1 MKLKGIVLTLSG
13 IVLVALILFMTKL
26 AIDSNNHY
34 LKQYSQACLG
44 NETDKVAQ
52 KIGIYMEGRH
62 NNICLLSE
70 MISEELPQLS
80 AEEYDSSLM
89 ESGRLI
95 EILKDVAESLSL
107 SDIMIC
113 NIQGSGF
120 GLDGEEY
127 KLDSCMLYQKALL
140 GEAAVAYTDFYNIG
154 GSLAIVDSVPV
165 KRDNEVIAV
174 IRTATDPE
182 ILRGLISMTTFR
194 GNEDVFIIERDGDIV
209 LSTSDMVIEAN
220 NILSLLDEEAE
231 DYQSVLQV
239 INQGKSILS
248 ELNIN
253 DEKHYIYYRGID
265 GAGKLG
271 VISIIQQKLLAEAY
285 SSANT
290 SEVDR
295 LLATTAILSS
305 AGIIILIA
313 VSVYEIAKR
322 RKAEFIAYND
332 PITGGMN
339 FNSFRK
345 FALRNIQKKTND
357 KFAVVQ
363 MDIDKFDYLREFF
376 GQDEIKRLQKC
387 IAEVLEANMQDDELF
402 CRQSSKY
409 FNILLKYHNKEELAN
424 RIAYLNTLIKNYEE
438 ERRDS
443 IKYEFIL
450 RFGIY
455 LVTEDDNDVE
465 HMVDKA
471 NQALLHIKD
480 DRSNL
485 LNFFSNSM
493 YDRLHDE
500 NVIKEGMYRAIEEKE
515 LVLYLL
521 PKYDLKTGLQVGAEA
536 LVRWLHPEKGLM
548 YPGRFISVF
557 EKTGFIGKMD
567 MYMLDQMCSLLRDWT
582 KKGYRPMPL
591 SLNIS
596 RLNLYD
602 PNFIK
607 NVLEITEKYGVPTE
621 LLIFEISE
629 ESIQDNMELA
639 AGFIREF
646 RKHGFIVSIDN
657 FGTGNVSLDTLYH
670 IHVDELK
677 LDKSYIQEAE
687 KSDRGLMIIQ
697 GIIETAK
704 RLNIKVV
711 SQGVMSQKQAKQL
724 GMMGCDMLQGFV
736 FSEPLPVNEYEDY
749 AYGPRALENKI
760 RV

>member
-1 MKLKGIVLTLSG
+1 MKIKGIVLTLSG
-13 IVLVALILFMTKL
+13 IVIVALILFMTKL
-26 AIDSNNHY
+26 AIDSNNQNV
-34 LKQYSQACLG
+34 KQYSEAYLG
-44 NETDKVAQ
+44 NETDKIAQ
-52 KIGIYMEGRH
+52 SIGIYLESRH

-70 MISEELPQLS
+70 MLSDMLPDLP
-80 AEEYDSSLM
+80 AEEYDSSIMNNDSLT
-89 ESGRLI
+89 
-95 EILKDVAESLSL
+95 EILKNAKESLSL
-107 SDIMIC
+107 MDIMIC
-113 NIQGSGF
+113 NIKGSGF
-120 GLDGEEY
+120 DLKGNEY
-127 KLDSCMLYQKALL
+127 KLDSCPLYQKSLL
-140 GEAAVAYTDFYNIG
+140 GESAVAFTDFYYSG
-154 GSLAIVDSVPV
+154 DSLAIVDIAPI
-165 KRDNEVIAV
+165 KRDNELIALV
-174 IRTATDPE
+174 RTATDPE
-182 ILRGLISMTTFR
+182 KLRGLMTTTAFR
-194 GNEDVFIIERDGDIV
+194 GNEDIFIIERDGDIV
-209 LSTSDMVIEAN
+209 LSTSDIAIESN
-220 NILSLLDEEAE
+220 NILSLLDEKAD
-231 DYQSVLQV
+231 DYQLLIQV

-248 ELNIN
+248 VMNIN
-253 DEKHYIYYRGID
+253 GQKHSIYYRGVD

-271 VISIIQQKLLAEAY
+271 VMTIVLQKQMIEAY
-285 SSANT
+285 RIANSSELN
-290 SEVDR
+290 R
-295 LLATTAILSS
+295 LLVVTVILAS
-305 AGIIILIA
+305 AAIIILIA
-313 VSVYEIAKR
+313 ISIYEIIKR
-322 RKAEFIAYND
+322 RKAEYIAFND

-345 FALRNIQKKTND
+345 FAIRNIQKASD
-357 KFAVVQ
+357 KFAIVQ
-363 MDIDKFDYLREFF
+363 MDIDKFDYIREFF
-376 GQDEIKRLQKC
+376 GQNEIKRLQKC
-387 IAEVLEANMQDDELF
+387 IADVLASNMQDDELF
-402 CRQSSKY
+402 CRYSSKY

-424 RIAYLNTLIKNYEE
+424 RIAYLNNLIKNYEE

-443 IKYEFIL
+443 NKYEFIL

-455 LVTEDDNDVE
+455 LVTEDDNDIE

-485 LNFFSNSM
+485 MNFFSNSM

-500 NVIKEGMYRAIEEKE
+500 NEIMEGMYRAIEEKE

-521 PKYDLKTGLQVGAEA
+521 PKYNLKTGLQVGAEA
-536 LVRWLHPEKGLM
+536 LVRWMHPDKGLL

-557 EKTGFIGKMD
+557 ERTGFIGKMD
-567 MYMLDQMCSLLRDWT
+567 MYMLDQMCRLLRDWT

-697 GIIETAK
+697 SIIDTAK
-704 RLNIKVV
+704 RLDIKVV

-724 GMMGCDMLQGFV
+724 GLMGCDMLQGFV

-749 AYGPRALENKI
+749 AYGPRALDNKI
-760 RV
+760 RVS